1 MKFSENQLFELNH
14 GLNNGLI
21 MDQILDQISDQML
34 VKSWK
39 NNLNKCPA
47 TQLFGSKVD
56 PIINRNK
63 ST

>member
-1 MKFSENQLFELNH
+1 MDWNL
-14 GLNNGLI
+14 LNNGLI
-21 MDQILDQISDQML
+21 MDEILDQISDQML

-39 NNLNKCPA
+39 NNLNLNKCPA

-56 PIINRNK
+56 PVINRIK